1 MEKNSSY
8 SLLQLFLSRVKRLFP
23 SEVGT
28 KKMSPRSSSNSFE
41 SSTTF
46 TLHFIREI
54 VINLKRCLLEVPLKN
69 ISSIVGKKKKEK
81 KRKERNNIRFRGK
94 ATALISN
101 RVTTVSFPRRQGNNS
116 PHDVMEFD
124 ERQRIVELFP
134 RLKKRLLIT
143 FINSFKL

>member
-28 KKMSPRSSSNSFE
+28 KKNVASFLLQLVRK
-41 SSTTF
+41 F
-46 TLHFIREI
+46 DDIHFAFHSGNCYQSE
-54 VINLKRCLLEVPLKN
+54 EVSLRGAPEKYFLN
-69 ISSIVGKKKKEK
+69 CGGKKKKK

>member
-1 MEKNSSY
+1 MKEIIKTFFSPEIFLIPIDNKTTDSFPKKCTKRVSRDCRTVRIGNNEGEETVEKNSSY

-69 ISSIVGKKKKEK
+69 ISSIVGEKKKKEEK
-81 KRKERNNIRFRGK
+81 GKE
-94 ATALISN
+94 
-101 RVTTVSFPRRQGNNS
+101 
-116 PHDVMEFD
+116 
-124 ERQRIVELFP
+124 
-134 RLKKRLLIT
+134 
-143 FINSFKL
+143 